1 MIWKRNNTFDENG
14 PIFPGTFSLFHNPL
28 SLISVM
34 VKKKE
39 TIQFE
44 EAFQRLGS
52 IVTQLETGEESLEKS
67 LELFEEGVKLAE
79 ACRAKLDQAE
89 QAIKTL
95 VKESEGQF
103 SLEDFDESS

>member
-1 MIWKRNNTFDENG
+1 MA
-14 PIFPGTFSLFHNPL
+14 
-28 SLISVM
+28 
-34 VKKKE
+34 KKKE

-44 EAFQRLGS
+44 EAFQRLGN
-52 IVTQLETGEESLEKS
+52 IVTQLESGEESLEKS

-79 ACRAKLDQAE
+79 ACRAMLDKAE
-89 QAIKTL
+89 QVIKTL

>member
-1 MIWKRNNTFDENG
+1 MA
-14 PIFPGTFSLFHNPL
+14 
-28 SLISVM
+28 
-34 VKKKE
+34 KKKE

-44 EAFQRLGS
+44 EAFQRLGN
-52 IVTQLETGEESLEKS
+52 IVTQLESGEESLEKS

-95 VKESEGQF
+95 VKESDGQF